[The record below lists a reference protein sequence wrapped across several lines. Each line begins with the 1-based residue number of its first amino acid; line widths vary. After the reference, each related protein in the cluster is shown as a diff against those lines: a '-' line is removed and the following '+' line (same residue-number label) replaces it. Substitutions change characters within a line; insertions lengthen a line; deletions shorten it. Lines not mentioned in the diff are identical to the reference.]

1 MPNRAVLILA
11 SGFCLAALLAWWRPA
26 PVRSRR
32 PPLPAAEVPPLPV
45 VIAPAE
51 EDPAGLL
58 DPLPAGQPHTFVQEV
73 NGASFAMVEVEG
85 GSFLMGDRV
94 GLGSDN
100 ERPTHYVTLDS
111 YRLGQT
117 EVTQALWRAVMGH
130 NPSQFA
136 GCDQCPVES
145 VSWHDCQQFIDR
157 LNKLTRRRYR
167 LPTEAEWEYAAR
179 GGRHSDLAAEKTGT
193 YANLVGLRY
202 AGSNVANRVGWHGG
216 ESQGRPQ
223 PVALK
228 RPNQLHL
235 YDLSGNVW
243 EWCADWHADDYYAA
257 SPRQNPVGPAQ
268 GVARVHRGGCWSNA
282 PRNLRVANRNR
293 SRPTVRSS
301 SLGFRLAM

>member
-1 MPNRAVLILA
+1 VIQ
-11 SGFCLAALLAWWRPA
+11 A
-26 PVRSRR
+26 PV
-32 PPLPAAEVPPLPV
+32 
-45 VIAPAE
+45 E
-51 EDPAGLL
+51 EDLAELL
-58 DPLPAGQPHTFVQEV
+58 DPLPSGQPHTFVQEV
-73 NGASFAMVEVEG
+73 NGASFVMVQIEG

-111 YRLGQT
+111 YLMGQT

-130 NPSQFA
+130 APSQYT
-136 GCDQCPVES
+136 GCGQCPVES
-145 VSWHDCQQFIDR
+145 VSWHDCQQFIDQ

-179 GGRHSDLAAEKTGT
+179 GGRHGDLVPQKANP

-202 AGSNVANRVGWHGG
+202 AGSNVADRVGWYGG
-216 ESQGRPQ
+216 KSNGRPQ
-223 PVALK
+223 PVGQK

-257 SPRQNPVGPAQ
+257 SPRLNPVGPAE